1 MNPVAPHLERPAEP
15 RLRWCHPR
23 LDFSL
28 SHASR
33 PPKVS
38 GIELLELSDLHKVEG
53 NLVDFSDLQNLYV
66 LRPSVLAAGPSVDP
80 LVTGTPLGR
89 RAGRD
94 RLWLARPYCFRFHRR
109 YAAADE

>member
-1 MNPVAPHLERPAEP
+1 MIPLAPHLERPAEP

-23 LDFSL
+23 LDFSV
-28 SHASR
+28 SHAAR

-53 NLVDFSDLQNLYV
+53 YFVHFSDLQNLYA
-66 LRPSVLAAGPSVDP
+66 LRASRLAAGPRVAL
-80 LVTGTPLGR
+80 LVTWTLLRR

-94 RLWLARPYCFRFHRR
+94 RLWSPRGR
-109 YAAADE
+109 